1 VTFAKDILH
10 QEGDRV
16 DVPVIGGTSYMGK
29 ITVDSEGY
37 QHRDEEL
44 SLASNW
50 NKRYYQLVSEF

>member
-1 VTFAKDILH
+1 M
-10 QEGDRV
+10 

>member
-1 VTFAKDILH
+1 MDI
-10 QEGDRV
+10 
-16 DVPVIGGTSYMGK
+16 PVIGGTSYMGK

-50 NKRYYQLVSEF
+50 NKRHHQLASEF